1 MKVSEL
7 GGGEVLRVAIARTL
21 ALGPKVLIVDE
32 PAATVEIS
40 ERDDVLALLRGLTSE
55 GVAILASTGEA
66 EQLAGADVALTLR
79 DGELKGQRRA
89 QTATVVPL
97 RRGA

>member
-1 MKVSEL
+1 MNTA
-7 GGGEVLRVAIARTL
+7 GARTL
-21 ALGPKVLIVDE
+21 ALAPRVLVVDE
-32 PAATVEIS
+32 PAATVEIA
-40 ERDDVLALLRGLTSE
+40 ERDDVLALLRDLAHDGMA
-55 GVAILASTGEA
+55 VFASTGEA

-79 DGELKGQRRA
+79 DGHLHGQRRE